1 MVFFKFSL
9 YSNPCRPSNSLHR
22 TGSPLTIL
30 RRGRILFASSN
41 NKPVT
46 QTSKQNEVLSES
58 CRWWDGSRSSFAEW
72 TAEGGLN
79 ADGQVGTDGLFPRY
93 QGRAC
98 DGTPPSGRIPS
109 NWVAPQKFRLLSQEN
124 TFYGSLRGWRSFFDA
139 PHAESTQIRK
149 EQPL

>member
-1 MVFFKFSL
+1 MGV
-9 YSNPCRPSNSLHR
+9 YSSQVQ
-22 TGSPLTIL
+22 I
-30 RRGRILFASSN
+30 

-79 ADGQVGTDGLFPRY
+79 ADGQVGSDGLSPVTK
-93 QGRAC
+93 GRRVMARRRV
-98 DGTPPSGRIPS
+98 DGFPS

-124 TFYGSLRGWRSFFDA
+124 TFLVLLWMKVFF
-139 PHAESTQIRK
+139 
-149 EQPL
+149 